1 MTTVVFVDE
10 SGDAGMKLD
19 KGSSEFFVVTAV
31 LFEDVA
37 EAQRCDDSFAELR
50 RQLGF
55 PELKEFHFHGE
66 REQTRRAFLTHVNQF
81 DFSFVAVVLNKRKL
95 TSPGFQFKESA
106 IKYTTRLVV
115 ENLKPNLVNAIVVV
129 DGSGAKEFRQSFAN
143 YLKRQVNSPEQ
154 RHVKKVK
161 MANSVTN
168 NLVQL
173 ADMVCGAVS
182 HSIKHGDYSYRKLI
196 GAKQLRA
203 QVWPQ

>member
-1 MTTVVFVDE
+1 MLVFVDE

-31 LFEDVA
+31 LFEDLE

-55 PELKEFHFHGE
+55 HDRKEFHFNGE

-81 DFSFVAVVLNKRKL
+81 NFFFMAVVLNKRKL
-95 TSPGFQFKESA
+95 TGPGFQFKESV
-106 IKYTTRLVV
+106 IKYTTRLVF
-115 ENLKPNLVNAIVVV
+115 ENLKPDLTNATVII
-129 DGSGAKEFRQSFAN
+129 DGSGAKELRQSFAN
-143 YLKRQVNSPEQ
+143 YLKKQVTSPEQ

-161 MANSVTN
+161 MANSANN

-173 ADMVCGAVS
+173 ADMV
-182 HSIKHGDYSYRKLI
+182 
-196 GAKQLRA
+196 
-203 QVWPQ
+203 